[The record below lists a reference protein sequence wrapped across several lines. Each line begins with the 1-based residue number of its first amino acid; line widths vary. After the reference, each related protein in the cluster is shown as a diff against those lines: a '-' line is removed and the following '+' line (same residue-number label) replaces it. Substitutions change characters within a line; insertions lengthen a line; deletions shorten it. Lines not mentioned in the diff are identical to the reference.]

1 MRKLS
6 RGAIAAIAVA
16 VLVPAGFAV
25 AKSVEHHRWHQM
37 SPETRAR
44 LDEGKLA
51 MAKTALKLNAEQ
63 EKLWAAVETEVRA
76 ASKARTE
83 KRAEWE
89 KMRAEREKERTEG
102 KKPDMAER
110 LDKMTQHMSER
121 AERMK
126 AFTGAFKPFYASLSD
141 EQKDVLKPLMREFMP
156 GMGRGRH
163 GGGRWAHGGERKGGW
178 GHHGGWGGHKRGE
191 HHGDGGGRGHR
202 GQDDMDGSMGGKSE
216 GGSTAPQNAPGP
228 DGGDEM
234 PVPGDNL

>member
-6 RGAIAAIAVA
+6 RGALAAIAVA

-51 MAKTALKLNAEQ
+51 MAKTALKLNADQ

-83 KRAEWE
+83 KFAEWE
-89 KMRAEREKERTEG
+89 KMQAEREKNRADG
-102 KKPDMAER
+102 KKPDILQR
-110 LDKMTQHMSER
+110 LEKMTEHMSER

-126 AFTGAFKPFYASLSD
+126 AFTGAFKPFYATLSD
-141 EQKDVLKPLMREFMP
+141 EQKEVLKPLMRDLGP
-156 GMGRGRH
+156 DMGRRGH
-163 GGGRWAHGGERKGGW
+163 HDGGRWAHEGGHRGGW

-191 HHGDGGGRGHR
+191 GGHR
-202 GQDDMDGSMGGKSE
+202 GQDGAGGKSD
-216 GGSTAPQNAPGP
+216 GGPATPQNAPDTEGE
-228 DGGDEM
+228 GDM
-234 PVPGDNL
+234 PVPSDRL

>member
-6 RGAIAAIAVA
+6 RGALAAIAIA
-16 VLVPAGFAV
+16 VLVPSGIAV
-25 AKSVEHHRWHQM
+25 AKSVEHNRWHQM

-63 EKLWAAVETEVRA
+63 EKLWAAVETDVRA
-76 ASKARTE
+76 ASKARAE
-83 KRAEWE
+83 KIAEWE
-89 KMRAEREKERTEG
+89 KMRAERDKNRADG
-102 KKPDMAER
+102 KKPDVLER
-110 LDKMTQHMSER
+110 LEKMTQHMSEG

-126 AFTGAFKPFYASLSD
+126 SFTGAFKPFYVSLSD

-163 GGGRWAHGGERKGGW
+163 GGGRWAHGGERDGGW

-191 HHGDGGGRGHR
+191 HGDRGGRGHR
-202 GQDDMDGSMGGKSE
+202 RQDDGGGGGE
-216 GGSTAPQNAPGP
+216 GGQTAPQTAPQNAPDSEG
-228 DGGDEM
+228 DGEM
-234 PVPGDNL
+234 PVPSDKL